1 MNITISRGIMDQRVI
16 HVSGRHLELEDDFS
30 IRINDDELDEL
41 ILALA
46 DFIDYEPVRGI
57 TETA

>member
-1 MNITISRGIMDQRVI
+1 MDQRVI

-41 ILALA
+41 ILVLA